1 MSLLFRSDLVTGD
14 SSQSITARIIRDLMD
29 RKVVLVDTSNMFE
42 AEELLVSTVLMRA
55 VFQHNKNAYG
65 DEKKFREIPPMLL
78 ALEEAQRVLGM
89 SRGNIFSQIA
99 REGRKFRTGLCA
111 VSQQPKLISNE
122 VISQFNTLFIMGL
135 ADRRDREILK
145 DSARQ
150 DIGQLD
156 NEIQMLMPGE
166 GLITSPKSPFALP
179 VRIYLFEER
188 LDDWN
193 SEYRPPER
201 AEMARTDSSFY

>member
-1 MSLLFRSDLVTGD
+1 MS
-14 SSQSITARIIRDLMD
+14 
-29 RKVVLVDTSNMFE
+29 K
-42 AEELLVSTVLMRA
+42 
-55 VFQHNKNAYG
+55 
-65 DEKKFREIPPMLL
+65 
-78 ALEEAQRVLGM
+78 
-89 SRGNIFSQIA
+89 GNIFSQIA

-179 VRIYLFEER
+179 IKIYLFEEMIKEW
-188 LDDWN
+188 DE
-193 SEYRPPER
+193 EYRP
-201 AEMARTDSSFY
+201 AEGVKRTAPDEGFF

>member
-1 MSLLFRSDLVTGD
+1 MS
-14 SSQSITARIIRDLMD
+14 
-29 RKVVLVDTSNMFE
+29 K
-42 AEELLVSTVLMRA
+42 
-55 VFQHNKNAYG
+55 
-65 DEKKFREIPPMLL
+65 
-78 ALEEAQRVLGM
+78 
-89 SRGNIFSQIA
+89 GNIFAQIA

-122 VISQFNTLFIMGL
+122 VISQFNTLCIMGL
-135 ADRRDREILK
+135 ADRRDREIPK

-179 VRIYLFEER
+179 VKVFLYEDLLRK
-188 LDDWN
+188 
-193 SEYRPPER
+193 R
-201 AEMARTDSSFY
+201 AEQNLDAFSPEPITSGGMGMEREKGRDGTEKRREKPSPVGLENFY